1 MAVQNHAA
9 MVGEVEYVNGVAKCE
24 CFGKIAYALLLGSW
38 KQCYEP
44 ALRDTDYFPH
54 VEILAVLLPHP
65 SPSEREPSKKSYSNY
80 LELLRLEKAF
90 TTTWPNPP
98 PAASVTNR
106 GTGRSEWLKV
116 VEVLKNKTKH
126 KNTTKVVNA

>member
-1 MAVQNHAA
+1 M
-9 MVGEVEYVNGVAKCE
+9 
-24 CFGKIAYALLLGSW
+24 
-38 KQCYEP
+38 
-44 ALRDTDYFPH
+44 
-54 VEILAVLLPHP
+54 LLPHP

-90 TTTWPNPP
+90 TTTWPL
-98 PAASVTNR
+98 AASFTNR